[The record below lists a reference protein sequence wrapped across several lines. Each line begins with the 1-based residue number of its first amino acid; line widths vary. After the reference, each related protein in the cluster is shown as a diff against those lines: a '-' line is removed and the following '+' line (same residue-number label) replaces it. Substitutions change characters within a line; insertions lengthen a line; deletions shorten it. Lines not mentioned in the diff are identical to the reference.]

1 MNRGT
6 SSPLESEARQVYM
19 CTVPYADNEHM
30 RTPVLLSYG
39 ITCTVLASVNT
50 FEHVFVEVGVP
61 LLNT

>member
-19 CTVPYADNEHM
+19 CTVPYAV
-30 RTPVLLSYG
+30 RTHANTVLLSYS